1 MLKQEEMK
9 KLNRDFR
16 IVFTEKKKI
25 GKKRKRHFV
34 SANTLKIYIG
44 EDNANKL
51 IESMKSISIDKVT
64 VKFRKYGKIEIYC
77 K

>member
-1 MLKQEEMK
+1 MLKQEEMT

-16 IVFTEKKKI
+16 IVFTEKKEI

-64 VKFRKYGKIEIYC
+64 VRFRKYGKIEIYC